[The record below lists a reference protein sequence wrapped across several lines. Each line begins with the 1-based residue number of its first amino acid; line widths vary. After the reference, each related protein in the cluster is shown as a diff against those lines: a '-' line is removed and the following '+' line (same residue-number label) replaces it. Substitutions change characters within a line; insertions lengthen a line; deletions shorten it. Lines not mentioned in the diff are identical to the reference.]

1 MGPKQENGL
10 YGAKPAASPHADT
23 VWRLS
28 GLGWGAD
35 SPLFVNDALMRTTAN
50 VRGDFSQMLV
60 PSSAA
65 ATEDVEMRITLR
77 Q

>member
-1 MGPKQENGL
+1 MRPMLENGL
-10 YGAKPAASPHADT
+10 CQANPAASPHADPG
-23 VWRLS
+23 WRLS
-28 GLGWGAD
+28 GLGWDPD
-35 SPLFVNDALMRTTAN
+35 SRLFVNDALMRSTAN

-65 ATEDVEMRITLR
+65 ATKDVEMRITLR